1 MQRIIEMVFS
11 FSFLLSRECVDKS
24 GLVGESLPVGNIVNS
39 TSRLTK
45 KIISAV
51 TVFLFVEGFTF

>member
-1 MQRIIEMVFS
+1 MVFS